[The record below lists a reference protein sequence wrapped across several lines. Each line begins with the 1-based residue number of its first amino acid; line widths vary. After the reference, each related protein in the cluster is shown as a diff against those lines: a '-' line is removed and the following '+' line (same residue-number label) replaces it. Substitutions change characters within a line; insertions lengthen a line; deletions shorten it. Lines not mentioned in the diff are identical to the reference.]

1 MNVTQLLNK
10 LLPVA
15 NIEIVVPILPEMRA
29 FAGQPPRNA
38 LLQTLQHNCK
48 RRALGFAEQQ
58 VYVLQHHDVAKDTE
72 MVHPSHAFK
81 SRFEGAGRL
90 DVGKDFL
97 AAMAAESYKVSLPG
111 FVKAV
116 KSPWH
121 KGSA

>member
-1 MNVTQLLNK
+1 MDVTQLLNK

-38 LLQTLQHNCK
+38 LLQTLQYNCK
-48 RRALGFAEQQ
+48 RSALGFAEQQ
-58 VYVLQHHDVAKDTE
+58 VYVLQHYDVAKDAE

-90 DVGKDFL
+90 AVGKDFP
-97 AAMAAESYKVSLPG
+97 AAIAAESYKVSLP
-111 FVKAV
+111 
-116 KSPWH
+116 
-121 KGSA
+121 